1 MQPQRAHFRL
11 IRQAVVLGILS
22 AIFPVTGYCV
32 IAGRADFVIGHVEAV
47 AADGSRRVLSR
58 GSEISAGDAINTA
71 AGARAQVRFIDG
83 GFVSLQP
90 NTLFRVDEFNY
101 ENKTNGAE
109 KGFFSLLKGG
119 LRAITGA
126 IGKVNRSSYK
136 VATPSATIG
145 IRGTGYKAEIRDDG
159 LFVSVGEGAISLT
172 NNAGILVVTAGRA
185 AFVANSNTAPAPTT
199 EQPQTPPASI
209 QPLTSLTSLTSLAAI
224 IRPTLPSMASG
235 SGYLMSYAYLGQ
247 TALAPI
253 NGISGAAGVTAT
265 FNSSSQL
272 TQYSSA
278 NDSSSLG
285 TAGSVTYSATDG
297 IIGWGRWDGNTV
309 STAGPMGSGLTPGII
324 HYVIGLPT
332 ATMPTSGTATY
343 NLMGYTNPS
352 ATDGSTGWNVKGNLS
367 ADFATSNVGVNM
379 VVWNAA
385 NNYTISGT
393 SIRSGATFAGSG
405 LPTTGSGCVTGC
417 TTSINGFF
425 AGANASRAGLSYQ
438 MLTPTASIQGAAA
451 FASTIPPP
459 LP

>member
-1 MQPQRAHFRL
+1 MQPQQAHFRFIHHAIL
-11 IRQAVVLGILS
+11 LGILS
-22 AIFPVTGYCV
+22 AIFPATGYCV
-32 IAGRADFVIGHVEAV
+32 IAGRTDFVIGHVEAI
-47 AADGSRRVLSR
+47 AADGSRRILSR
-58 GSEISAGDAINTA
+58 GSEVSAGDAINTS

-101 ENKTNGAE
+101 QNKTDGAE

-126 IGKVNRSSYK
+126 IGKVNRSAYK

-145 IRGTGYKAEIRDDG
+145 IRGTGYKAEIRDEG

-172 NNAGILVVTAGRA
+172 NNAGVLVVTAGKA

-199 EQPQTPPASI
+199 EQPKTPPASI
-209 QPLTSLTSLTSLAAI
+209 QPLTSLTNLAPI
-224 IRPTLPSMASG
+224 IQPVLPKMVSG
-235 SGYLMSYAYLGQ
+235 SGYAMSYAYLVK
-247 TALAPI
+247 TAVAPL
-253 NGISGAAGVTAT
+253 NGALSLAGVTAT

-272 TQYSSA
+272 IQYSSV

-285 TAGSVTYSATDG
+285 TAGVTFSATDG
-297 IIGWGRWDGNTV
+297 IIGWGRWDGNIV
-309 STAGPMGSGLTPGII
+309 STGPMGTGLMPGTF

-332 ATMPTSGTATY
+332 AVMPTAGTATY

-352 ATDGSTGWNVKGNLS
+352 ASDGSTGWSVKGNLS
-367 ADFATSNVGVNM
+367 ADFATLNVGVNM
-379 VVWNAA
+379 VVWNTA
-385 NNYTISGT
+385 NNYTVSGT
-393 SIRSGATFAGSG
+393 SIRSGATFTGS
-405 LPTTGSGCVTGC
+405 LSTTGTGCLTAGC
-417 TTSINGFF
+417 TTSVNGFF

-451 FASTIPPP
+451 FASTTP
-459 LP
+459 